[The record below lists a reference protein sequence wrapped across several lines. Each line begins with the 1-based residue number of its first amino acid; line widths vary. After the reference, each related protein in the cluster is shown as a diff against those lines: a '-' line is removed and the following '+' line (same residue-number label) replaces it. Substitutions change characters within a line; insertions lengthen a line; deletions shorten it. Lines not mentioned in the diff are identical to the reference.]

1 MSGAIPDPAS
11 VVSASTAP
19 ETATPREVEL
29 AVPAGRTRPF
39 ATLTFMR
46 GSLIAMAVTLV
57 AGLLGALYSVPTL
70 APAMQSLGLD
80 LRQLRPIHTTF
91 AGAWIFLGGAMAVH
105 RFLQD
110 KGGPATRGDSWR
122 LRIQVLCWAI
132 AGLGI
137 LVTLLFRIT
146 SGREYVGF
154 HPSFAVLI
162 VTGWLCYVWNFYRVV
177 WQSFWKQ
184 PIYVTMWGVA
194 LLFFLYTF
202 IEQHAYLIPSIFS
215 DPVHDL
221 RVQWKATGTLVG
233 SFNLFVYGTL
243 IYVGEL
249 ISGDPRYGHSKTAY
263 ALFGVGLLNS
273 FTNFGHHT
281 YHLPQS
287 ALVNWISFV
296 VSMTEI
302 IILARAVRELW
313 CLVRSREDHPFPA
326 ACTTFAAAKWW
337 TVAILFT
344 SLLIS
349 VPPLNAVIHGTYV
362 VTGHAMGAT
371 IGIDTMILLGALFFI
386 LGESGRNRDPGA
398 AARLNTV
405 GMQRMIVGLNVSV
418 AALVAWLHVSGV
430 TTAVTRMAHAPGE
443 TYVSPTWLAASN
455 GVLFSVTGGAA
466 IVFFGTILYT
476 LIPVSFSRGSS
487 RLSTAT

>member
-1 MSGAIPDPAS
+1 MSGTMPQDAAS
-11 VVSASTAP
+11 VL
-19 ETATPREVEL
+19 AT
-29 AVPAGRTRPF
+29 GRTRPY
-39 ATLTFMR
+39 ATLTFLR
-46 GSLIAMAVTLV
+46 GSLIAMAVALV
-57 AGLLGALYSVPTL
+57 AGLLAAVYSIPSL
-70 APAMQSLGLD
+70 APTMQSLGLD

-91 AGAWIFLGGAMAVH
+91 ASAWIFLGGAAVVY

-110 KGGPATRGDSWR
+110 HGGHATQGDRWR
-122 LRIQVLCWAI
+122 LRVQVLCWAA

-137 LVTLLFRIT
+137 LATLLFRIT

-154 HPSFAVLI
+154 HPAFSVLI
-162 VTGWLCYVWNFYRVV
+162 LAGWLCYVWNFYRVM
-177 WQSFWKQ
+177 WRSFWKQ
-184 PIYVTMWGVA
+184 PVYVTMWGVA

-202 IEQHAYLIPSIFS
+202 LEQHAYLIPSVFS

-263 ALFGVGLLNS
+263 ALFTVGLLNS
-273 FTNFGHHT
+273 FTNFGHHS

-296 VSMTEI
+296 VSMTEV
-302 IILARAVRELW
+302 IILVRAVTDLW
-313 CLVRSREDHPFPA
+313 RLVRSRDDPPFPA

-337 TVAILFT
+337 TVGILFT
-344 SLLIS
+344 SVLIS

-386 LGESGRNRDPGA
+386 LGEFGNARDPVA
-398 AARLNTV
+398 ADRLNTV
-405 GMQRMIVGLNVSV
+405 AMQRMIVGLNVAV
-418 AALVAWLHVSGV
+418 AALVGWLHVSGV
-430 TTAVTRMAHAPGE
+430 TTAITRMGHAPGE
-443 TYVSPTWLAASN
+443 PYISPAWLGEWS
-455 GVLFSVTGGAA
+455 GIPFTVTGGAA
-466 IVFFGTILYT
+466 ILFFAAILHT
-476 LIPVSFSRGSS
+476 LIPVSFSRRPAIS
-487 RLSTAT
+487 RSES